1 MNEEGTSRPLLK
13 LSTLE
18 METLT
23 MKSNVF
29 VNRTLNLKRIK
40 YIGLDMDHTLIRY
53 HSGAFEQLSHTVMK
67 EKLIQK
73 KGYPDI
79 IKSLHF
85 NFNQA
90 IRGLVIDRKKG
101 NLLKVNRHSAIRA
114 SFHGTQAIDFKT
126 QQKMY
131 KSTYIDLSDNDYM
144 AVDTTFS
151 ISLAVLFAQLVD
163 LKESRTDLRFPDFAM
178 IADDVLDALDEG
190 HRDGTIKNIVRDN
203 LKTYILKD
211 EAVVQGLET
220 YKKHGK
226 KIFIL
231 TNSDF
236 YYSKLLLDYAINPF
250 LKDHQNWQDL
260 FELVVTF
267 AQKPKFFYG
276 DHRFL
281 KIDPETGLMSNFDF
295 KLIPGIYQGG
305 NAAKF
310 TSDLNLQGDEILYVG
325 DHIYGDILRLK
336 KDCNWRTAMVIEEL
350 AQETISDEKAGPLN
364 HEIEQ
369 LMEKKEPF
377 ENELT
382 QIMTQKIDRGA
393 LDESRTNELQK
404 IITDIDGQ
412 ISQLIKK
419 QQLLYN
425 LHWGQLMRSGN
436 EESYF
441 AYQVER
447 YACVYMPKLQNL
459 LELSPRTYFRA
470 PRRLLP
476 HEMV

>member
-1 MNEEGTSRPLLK
+1 MRT
-13 LSTLE
+13 
-18 METLT
+18 
-23 MKSNVF
+23 NVF

-53 HSGAFEQLSHTVMK
+53 NSEAFEQLSHNIMK
-67 EKLIQK
+67 EKLIAN
-73 KGYPDI
+73 KGYPEI
-79 IKSLHF
+79 IRALPFKF
-85 NFNQA
+85 DQA

-151 ISLAVLFAQLVD
+151 ISLAILFAQIVD
-163 LKESRTDLRFPDFAM
+163 LKESRADLHFPDFAV
-178 IADDVLDALDEG
+178 IADDVLAALDEG
-190 HRDGTIKNIVRDN
+190 HRDGTIKNVVRDDLN
-203 LKTYILKD
+203 KYILKD
-211 EAVVQGLET
+211 PSVVQGLET
-220 YKKHGK
+220 FKKHGK

-250 LKDHQNWQDL
+250 LKDHASWQEL
-260 FELVVTF
+260 FEVVVTF

-276 DHRFL
+276 DQRFL
-281 KIDPETGLMSNFDF
+281 KIDIQNGLMSNFDS
-295 KLIPGIYQGG
+295 KLTAGIYQGG

-350 AQETISDEKAGPLN
+350 NEEIISDEKATPVN
-364 HEIEQ
+364 HEIEL

-377 ENELT
+377 ETELT
-382 QIMTQKIDRGA
+382 EIMTNKVDRGA
-393 LDESRTNELQK
+393 NNDSRLNELQK
-404 IITDIDGQ
+404 IITDIDTQ
-412 ISQLIKK
+412 ISVLIKK
-419 QQLLYN
+419 QQMLYN
-425 LHWGQLMRSGN
+425 PYWGQLMRAGN

-447 YACVYMPKLQNL
+447 YACIYMTKLVNL

-476 HEMV
+476 HEMA